1 MMFSYSMLFYSM
13 QFCLKIPIENPHTL
27 EIVKQG
33 NFPAFEQPSMR
44 KKKNKT
50 QQLGKVRHQFI
61 AGLAQAAVPDVTK
74 DVA

>member
-13 QFCLKIPIENPHTL
+13 QFCLKIPIEKPHTL

-33 NFPAFEQPSMR
+33 NFPTFEQPSMR
-44 KKKNKT
+44 KKTKN